1 VAFGLAG
8 FFVAKYALDTSG
20 DGVPLPASGPV
31 MQGGP
36 DKMRRFTY
44 AMAALMAVT
53 ISFATARPVAAQ
65 YKGSSQYGPAGVQ
78 APSLS
83 GQSAPANIPQ
93 GEMALPQVS
102 VPASAANQFE
112 RNPILSIPSEFGRQ
126 WTPAK
131 EVAPENLI
139 SERYLRS
146 MDNTARKISLKEA
159 IYIAINNNPA
169 LKATELDPIAA
180 TEAVRGAN
188 AVFDPDLT
196 AQLDVEKT
204 VTPVTSPFQTLN
216 STSFTQKFYDWNFG
230 IDKVSSITNGTFSLT
245 FDNNRTLTNSSFAA
259 VNPLYQPTLEAS
271 LVQPLLRNFGWG
283 FATLNVRLSE
293 SAQRTAQWNYGEALN
308 QFVERIGNDYWA
320 VVGAAENL
328 EVTESAL
335 KFNSDLVRINRISV
349 RVGTLAPIDLQEAQS
364 AAATAEANVYA
375 AEAALKSSR
384 AQLRQDVMLNPA
396 GTFLPE
402 NIEPADVPNPTAEI
416 RDTEETALEAMV
428 EYSPQLGGLREAI
441 RTALL
446 QVKFQENQTLP
457 QLNIGAQF
465 GVTEVA
471 GATPCLANRLGST
484 GSNCTVPAM
493 GATPAT
499 PGIMLPF
506 GGGYGDAVDQMLNA
520 KFYNYAAVITFEMPL
535 DNAAAKASLA
545 QARVSYEQARL
556 QYRATLSQ
564 SITAI
569 ESALANLHADVKR
582 AQATKEAVFYAEK
595 SLRDEQVRFRV
606 GMATTHDLL
615 QFQSE
620 LVTAQGNEVSADIDL
635 ENARLA
641 LWYAEGTLLRIYNI
655 DFEIQDPREHPW
667 YASF

>member
-1 VAFGLAG
+1 ML
-8 FFVAKYALDTSG
+8 
-20 DGVPLPASGPV
+20 
-31 MQGGP
+31 
-36 DKMRRFTY
+36 RF
-44 AMAALMAVT
+44 
-53 ISFATARPVAAQ
+53 INATAAVIALLILFAIARPCAAQ
-65 YKGSSQYGPAGVQ
+65 YTSSSTYGTAGVQ

-83 GQSAPANIPQ
+83 GQNAPANIPQ
-93 GEMALPQVS
+93 GEMALPQVN
-102 VPASAANQFE
+102 VPANAANQFE
-112 RNPILSIPSEFGRQ
+112 RNPILSIPSEFIRQ
-126 WTPAK
+126 WSTAH

-146 MDNTARKISLKEA
+146 MDDTARKITLKEA

-188 AVFDPDLT
+188 AAFDPDFT
-196 AQLDVEKT
+196 SQGDVEKT

-216 STSFTQKFYDWNFG
+216 STSFTQKLYDWNFG
-230 IDKVSSITNGTFSLT
+230 LNKVSALTNGTFALT
-245 FDNNRTLTNSSFAA
+245 FDNNRTLTNSNFSG
-259 VNPLYQPTLEAS
+259 VNPIYQPSPEAS

-283 FATLNVRLSE
+283 FAKLNVRLSE
-293 SAQRTAQWNYGEALN
+293 SAQRAAQWNYGVALN
-308 QFVERIGNDYWA
+308 EFVERIGNDYWA
-320 VVGAAENL
+320 VVGSAENL
-328 EVTESAL
+328 EVAESAL
-335 KFNSDLVRINRISV
+335 KFNSDLVRINSISV

-402 NIEPADVPNPTAEI
+402 NIEPSEVPNPTSEI
-416 RDTEETALEAMV
+416 KDTEETALEAMV
-428 EYSPQLGGLREAI
+428 EYSPQLGGLRESI

-446 QVKFQENQTLP
+446 QVKFQENQILP
-457 QLNIGAQF
+457 QLNIGSQV
-465 GVTEVA
+465 GLTEIA
-471 GATPCLANRLGST
+471 GRTPCIARFTST
-484 GSNCTVPAM
+484 GSANCSSVGGTPPPPALN
-493 GATPAT
+493 GNR
-499 PGIMLPF
+499 LPF
-506 GGGYGDAVDQMLNA
+506 SGNYGDALNRMLNA
-520 KFYNYAAVITFEMPL
+520 QFYNYAAVLSFEMPL
-535 DNAAAKASLA
+535 DNAAAKAALA
-545 QARVSYEQARL
+545 QARVTYEQARL
-556 QYRATLSQ
+556 NYRATLSQ
-564 SITAI
+564 SVTSI

-620 LVTAQGNEVSADIDL
+620 LVTAQGNEVSTDIDL

-641 LWYAEGTLLRIYNI
+641 LWFAEGTLLRIFNI
-655 DFEIQDPREHPW
+655 DFQVQDPREHPW
-667 YASF
+667 YAAF

>member
-1 VAFGLAG
+1 
-8 FFVAKYALDTSG
+8 
-20 DGVPLPASGPV
+20 
-31 MQGGP
+31 
-36 DKMRRFTY
+36 MRRFTN
-44 AMAALMAVT
+44 AMPALMAL
-53 ISFATARPVAAQ
+53 IILFAIARPAAAQ
-65 YKGSSQYGPAGVQ
+65 YTTSSKYGAGGVQ

-83 GQSAPANIPQ
+83 GQAAPANIPQ
-93 GEMALPQVS
+93 GEMALPQVN

-112 RNPILSIPSEFGRQ
+112 HNPILSIPSEFVRQ
-126 WTPAK
+126 WSPAH

-139 SERYLRS
+139 SEKYLRS
-146 MDNTARKISLKEA
+146 MDNTARKITLKEA

-188 AVFDPDLT
+188 AAFDPDLT
-196 AQLDVEKT
+196 SQLDTEKI
-204 VTPVTSPFQTLN
+204 VSPVTSPFQTAG
-216 STSFTQKFYDWNFG
+216 SAAFTQKFYDWNFG
-230 IDKVSSITNGTFSLT
+230 VNKVSAVTNGTFGIN
-245 FDNNRTLTNSSFAA
+245 FNNNRTLSNSSFAA
-259 VNPLYQPTLEAS
+259 VNPLYQPSLEAS
-271 LVQPLLRNFGWG
+271 LVQPLLRNFGWN

-293 SAQRTAQWNYGEALN
+293 SAQRGAQWNYGSALN
-308 QFVERIGNDYWA
+308 EFVERIGLDYWA

-328 EVTESAL
+328 EVAESAL

-384 AQLRQDVMLNPA
+384 VQLRQDVMLNPA

-402 NIEPADVPNPTAEI
+402 NIEPAETPNPSIAI
-416 RDTEETALEAMV
+416 KDTEETALENMV
-428 EYSPQLGGLREAI
+428 EYSPQLGGLRESI

-457 QLNIGAQF
+457 QLNIGTQF
-465 GVTEVA
+465 GVTAIA
-471 GATPCLANRLGST
+471 GTARCIGNFSKSQPG
-484 GSNCTVPAM
+484 NCTVPAIPPPTAPN
-493 GATPAT
+493 GTR
-499 PGIMLPF
+499 LPF
-506 GGGYGDAVDQMLNA
+506 GGIYGDALNRMLNA
-520 KFYNYAAVITFEMPL
+520 QFYNYAAVVNFEMPL
-535 DNAAAKASLA
+535 DNAAAKAALA
-545 QARVSYEQARL
+545 QARVNYEQARL

-564 SITAI
+564 SVTAI
-569 ESALANLHADVKR
+569 ETALANLHADVKR
-582 AQATKEAVFYAEK
+582 AQATKEARFFAEK

-620 LVTAQGNEVSADIDL
+620 LVTAQGNEVSTDIDL

-641 LWYAEGTLLRIYNI
+641 LWYAEGTLLRTFNI
-655 DFEIQDPREHPW
+655 DFQVQDPREHPW
-667 YASF
+667 YARF

>member
-1 VAFGLAG
+1 MAFGLAG
-8 FFVAKYALDTSG
+8 FFVAKFALHTSG
-20 DGVPLPASGPV
+20 DEVPLPASGPV

-36 DKMRRFTY
+36 DEMRRLTY
-44 AMAALMAVT
+44 AMPALMALM
-53 ISFATARPVAAQ
+53 ISFAMVRPVAAQ
-65 YKGSSQYGPAGVQ
+65 YTGSSQYGTTGVQ

-126 WTPAK
+126 WSPAN
-131 EVAPENLI
+131 ELAPENLI

-146 MDNTARKISLKEA
+146 MDNTARKITLKEA

-188 AVFDPDLT
+188 AAFDPDLT

-216 STSFTQKFYDWNFG
+216 SSSFTQKFYDWNFG
-230 IDKVSSITNGTFSLT
+230 IDKVSSVTNGSFSVT
-245 FDNNRTLTNSSFAA
+245 FDNNRTLSNSNFSG
-259 VNPLYQPTLEAS
+259 VNPLYQPSLEAS

-293 SAQRTAQWNYGEALN
+293 SAQRGAQWNYGSALN
-308 QFVERIGNDYWA
+308 QFVERIGMDYWA
-320 VVGAAENL
+320 VVGAAENM

-402 NIEPADVPNPTAEI
+402 NIEPADSPNPTEEI

-441 RTALL
+441 RTSLL

-457 QLNIGAQF
+457 QLNIGTQF

-471 GATPCLANRLGST
+471 GATPCTPNRFGTASNCSIPGST
-484 GSNCTVPAM
+484 TG
-493 GATPAT
+493 
-499 PGIMLPF
+499 GIRLPF

-520 KFYNYAAVITFEMPL
+520 KFYNYAAVLTFEMPL
-535 DNAAAKASLA
+535 DNAAAKAALA
-545 QARVSYEQARL
+545 QARVSYEQVRL

-564 SITAI
+564 SVTAV
-569 ESALANLHADVKR
+569 ESALGNLHADVQR
-582 AQATKEAVFYAEK
+582 AQATKEAVFFAEK

-620 LVTAQGNEVSADIDL
+620 LVTAQGNEVSTDIDL

-641 LWYAEGTLLRIYNI
+641 LWYAEGTLLRIFNI
-655 DFEIQDPREHPW
+655 DFQVQDPREHPW

>member
-1 VAFGLAG
+1 
-8 FFVAKYALDTSG
+8 
-20 DGVPLPASGPV
+20 
-31 MQGGP
+31 
-36 DKMRRFTY
+36 MRRFTT
-44 AMAALMAVT
+44 AMLALSVLPILCAL
-53 ISFATARPVAAQ
+53 ARPAEAQ
-65 YKGSSQYGPAGVQ
+65 YTSSSAYGTSGVQ

-83 GQSAPANIPQ
+83 GQAIPSAIPP
-93 GEMALPQVS
+93 GEMALPQVN

-112 RNPILSIPSEFGRQ
+112 RNPVLSIPSEFGRQ
-126 WTPAK
+126 WSPAH

-146 MDNTARKISLKEA
+146 MDNTARKITLKEA

-169 LKATELDPIAA
+169 LKASELDPIAA

-188 AVFDPDLT
+188 AAFDPDLT
-196 AQLDVEKT
+196 SQLDVEKT
-204 VTPVTSPFQTLN
+204 VTPVTSPFQTAG
-216 STSFTQKFYDWNFG
+216 SISFNQKLYDWNFAVN
-230 IDKVSSITNGTFSLT
+230 KVSALTNGTFGIA
-245 FDNNRTLTNSSFAA
+245 FDNNRTLTNSTFAA

-271 LVQPLLRNFGWG
+271 LVQPLLRNFGWN
-283 FATLNVRLSE
+283 FATINVRLSE

-308 QFVERIGNDYWA
+308 LFVERIGNDYWA

-328 EVTESAL
+328 EVAQSAL
-335 KFNSDLVRINRISV
+335 KFNADLVRINRISV
-349 RVGTLAPIDLQEAQS
+349 DVGTLAPIDLQEAQS

-402 NIEPADVPNPTAEI
+402 NIEPADVPNPSIEI
-416 RDTEETALEAMV
+416 RDTEETALELMV
-428 EYSPQLGGLREAI
+428 EYSPQLGGLRESI

-457 QLNIGAQF
+457 QLNLGAQF
-465 GVTEVA
+465 GVTAVA
-471 GATPCLANRLGST
+471 GTTSCIQNRITST
-484 GSNCTVPAM
+484 AGNCTVPV
-493 GATPAT
+493 TPPSPRNGT
-499 PGIMLPF
+499 RLPF
-506 GGGYGDAVDQMLNA
+506 GGIYGDALNRMLNA
-520 KFYNYAAVITFEMPL
+520 QFYNYAAVLTFEMPL
-535 DNAAAKASLA
+535 DNAAAKAALA

-556 QYRATLSQ
+556 TYRATLSQ
-564 SITAI
+564 AVTAV
-569 ESALANLHADVKR
+569 ETALANLHADVKR
-582 AQATKEAVFYAEK
+582 VQATKEAVFYAEK

-620 LVTAQGNEVSADIDL
+620 LVTAQGNEVTTDIDL

-641 LWYAEGTLLRIYNI
+641 LWYAEGTLLKTFNI
-655 DFEIQDPREHPW
+655 DFQVQDPRETPW
-667 YASF
+667 YARF